1 MKVYFFQVYFV
12 YPKRRK
18 IDTSFSF
25 RSIINK
31 VMNSGGFFSR
41 NILHII
47 FSGKFTRINYN
58 VLVDILRV

>member
-31 VMNSGGFFSR
+31 VMNSEGFFPGIYC
-41 NILHII
+41 IL
-47 FSGKFTRINYN
+47 Y
-58 VLVDILRV
+58 LVENLQE